1 MAARLW
7 SPANGGLLEL
17 GVVIDTFRSR
27 WSYAVA
33 QAAHRPQHVL
43 GDGRHESPAV
53 HLSHLSDRWTIYCPP
68 DEWEDMGGPAQHAVA
83 LMYAGVDSPCGR
95 RKLGKAAWPLARDS
109 LEWTQERRSAGFSP
123 VKVKQ

>member
-7 SPANGGLLEL
+7 FPANGGLLEL

-33 QAAHRPQHVL
+33 QAAYRLQHVV

-53 HLSHLSDRWTIYCPP
+53 YLPYFSDRWTIYRPL
-68 DEWEDMGGPAQHAVA
+68 DALEDMGGPAQHAVA
-83 LMYAGVDSPCGR
+83 PVYTGAEI
-95 RKLGKAAWPLARDS
+95 PLW
-109 LEWTQERRSAGFSP
+109 ET
-123 VKVKQ
+123 